1 MDPEIEAMS
10 QVVKALESL
19 DEPARARVLQ
29 WAGERFNV
37 TFKKVAS
44 TSRSSNA
51 KTGVDE
57 QETDEET
64 EGKAKQFESL
74 AELIAEA
81 SPSSDADKVLV
92 AGYWHQKIE
101 GSEELTSHQINKDLK
116 NLGHGMFN
124 INQKFDALI
133 EQKPQLVLQLKKS
146 GLTKQA
152 RKKYKLTKAGIDR
165 VEEMFAQK

>member
-10 QVVKALESL
+10 QVAKALESL

-29 WAGERFNV
+29 WAGERFRV
-37 TFKKVAS
+37 TFKKAAP
-44 TSRSSNA
+44 TSDSSNA
-51 KTGVDE
+51 KTGVD
-57 QETDEET
+57 DEET
-64 EGKAKQFESL
+64 EDKAKQFESL
-74 AELIAEA
+74 AELFAEA
-81 SPSSDADKVLV
+81 SPSSDTDKVLV
-92 AGYWHQKIE
+92 AGYWHQKME

-116 NLGHGMFN
+116 NLGHGISH

-165 VEEMFAQK
+165 VEEMFAPK